1 MNLLKALFIA
11 LFTIA
16 AVVAGAV
23 AAAVVAA
30 FGMLVY
36 SVRRLLGGPTAVPAS
51 RPRPVRPYR
60 QPRKGDA
67 DVIDIS
73 ATEVHR

>member
-1 MNLLKALFIA
+1 MHLLKALFIA

-23 AAAVVAA
+23 AAAVVA
-30 FGMLVY
+30 GIGLLVF
-36 SVRRLLGGPTAVPAS
+36 SVKRFLGGGPAAPA
-51 RPRPVRPYR
+51 PRPQQARPYR
-60 QPRKGDA
+60 QPKSSDA
-67 DVIDIS
+67 DVIEVS

>member
-36 SVRRLLGGPTAVPAS
+36 SVKRLLGGSTAAPAP

-60 QPRKGDA
+60 QPKSGDA